1 MEQDVIKVQ
10 RAMWAFWIAAALA
23 AIGAVA
29 PLSFSIGAHSRL
41 QWVIVPFGIAAVVL
55 GINAVMYHQGRSL
68 AATLYFVAG
77 LAIVYG
83 ILAMVAVPLRLA
95 VVGTCPPAP
104 ARCPLGYEQPMTSAE
119 NSGLALASF
128 CGVLAI
134 FVGFYGLLMLY
145 RRLGVRPLQK
155 SLWPAKPPAQ
165 PAQPAEVA
173 PAAVAPV
180 VTAPAEAVPVK
191 APPAKAPAPAAQVQA
206 APAPA
211 TRAQA
216 APVEAA
222 PVEAAPAPAAP
233 RSARSRARP
242 RAKARPQ
249 AADEPKELPAPE
261 EPKELPAPAET
272 EELPPPA

>member
-1 MEQDVIKVQ
+1 MKGQ

-41 QWVIVPFGIAAVVL
+41 QWAIVPFGIAAVVL
-55 GINAVMYHQGRSL
+55 GINAVMYHQSRSL

-104 ARCPLGYEQPMTSAE
+104 ATCPLGYEQPMTSAE

-145 RRLGVRPLQK
+145 RRLGVRPLQR

-165 PAQPAEVA
+165 TTPPAEVA
-173 PAAVAPV
+173 PAAVAPAV
-180 VTAPAEAVPVK
+180 VAPVVAAPVE
-191 APPAKAPAPAAQVQA
+191 A
-206 APAPA
+206 APAPVEV
-211 TRAQA
+211 

-233 RSARSRARP
+233 RAPRPRARP

-261 EPKELPAPAET
+261 EPKELPAPAES
-272 EELPPPA
+272 EEPPPPA

>member
-10 RAMWAFWIAAALA
+10 RAMWAFWVAAALA

-68 AATLYFVAG
+68 AAALYFFAG

-104 ARCPLGYEQPMTSAE
+104 ARCPLGYEQPLTSAE

-128 CGVLAI
+128 CGILAI

-145 RRLGVRPLQK
+145 RRLGVRPRQR

-165 PAQPAEVA
+165 AAPPAPVA
-173 PAAVAPV
+173 PAAATPV
-180 VTAPAEAVPVK
+180 VAAPAVA
-191 APPAKAPAPAAQVQA
+191 APAVA
-206 APAPA
+206 APAPVEPVPLQA
-211 TRAQA
+211 GPVQA
-216 APVEAA
+216 APVE
-222 PVEAAPAPAAP
+222 PTPAPAPAPPRAP
-233 RSARSRARP
+233 RSRTRP
-242 RAKARPQ
+242 RAKARPL
-249 AADEPKELPAPE
+249 ADEPKELPAPE
-261 EPKELPAPAET
+261 EPKELPAPAEA
-272 EELPPPA
+272 EEPPPPA

>member
-1 MEQDVIKVQ
+1 VEQDVVRDQ
-10 RAMWAFWIAAALA
+10 RVLWAFWIAAVLA

-41 QWVIVPFGIAAVVL
+41 QGVIVPFGIAAVAL
-55 GINAVMYHQGRSL
+55 GVNAVMYHQGRSL

-104 ARCPLGYEQPMTSAE
+104 AKCPLGFEPPMTSAE

-145 RRLGVRPLQK
+145 RRLGVRPRRGL
-155 SLWPAKPPAQ
+155 LWPAKPPAQ
-165 PAQPAEVA
+165 PAPAAEVA
-173 PAAVAPV
+173 PPPAAPAPAAPVAVTPVVMAPV
-180 VTAPAEAVPVK
+180 VTAPAEAAPAEPTPVVE
-191 APPAKAPAPAAQVQA
+191 APAP
-206 APAPA
+206 
-211 TRAQA
+211 T
-216 APVEAA
+216 
-222 PVEAAPAPAAP
+222 APAASTPP
-233 RSARSRARP
+233 RAARSRTRP
-242 RAKARPQ
+242 RAKAIPRMAEEPKELE
-249 AADEPKELPAPE
+249 APDELKELPSPVEPKELP
-261 EPKELPAPAET
+261 
-272 EELPPPA
+272 PPA

>member
-145 RRLGVRPLQK
+145 RRLGVRPLQR
-155 SLWPAKPPAQ
+155 SQWPAKPPAQ

-180 VTAPAEAVPVK
+180 VAAPAEPVPVK
-191 APPAKAPAPAAQVQA
+191 APPAKAPAPAA
-206 APAPA
+206 P
-211 TRAQA
+211 AQA

-222 PVEAAPAPAAP
+222 PAQAAPAPAAP
-233 RSARSRARP
+233 RAARSRTRP

>member
-1 MEQDVIKVQ
+1 VEQDVIKVQ
-10 RAMWAFWIAAALA
+10 RAMWAFWVAAALA

-145 RRLGVRPLQK
+145 RRLGVRPRQ
-155 SLWPAKPPAQ
+155 SILWPAKPPAQ
-165 PAQPAEVA
+165 T
-173 PAAVAPV
+173 APV
-180 VTAPAEAVPVK
+180 VAAPAEPVPVK
-191 APPAKAPAPAAQVQA
+191 AAPAMAPAQA
-206 APAPA
+206 APA
-211 TRAQA
+211 QA
-216 APVEAA
+216 AAAEAA
-222 PVEAAPAPAAP
+222 PVDAAPAPAAP
-233 RSARSRARP
+233 RAPRSRTRP

>member
-1 MEQDVIKVQ
+1 
-10 RAMWAFWIAAALA
+10 MWAFWVAAALA

-68 AATLYFVAG
+68 AAALYFFAG

-104 ARCPLGYEQPMTSAE
+104 ARCPLGYEQPLTSAE

-128 CGVLAI
+128 CGILAI

-145 RRLGVRPLQK
+145 RRLGVRPRQR

-165 PAQPAEVA
+165 PA
-173 PAAVAPV
+173 
-180 VTAPAEAVPVK
+180 
-191 APPAKAPAPAAQVQA
+191 PPAQA
-206 APAPA
+206 APAVAAPA
-211 TRAQA
+211 PVEPVPLQAAPVQA
-216 APVEAA
+216 APVE
-222 PVEAAPAPAAP
+222 PTPAPAPPRAP
-233 RSARSRARP
+233 RSRTRP
-242 RAKARPQ
+242 RAKARPL
-249 AADEPKELPAPE
+249 ADEPKELPAHE
-261 EPKELPAPAET
+261 EPKELPAPAEA
-272 EELPPPA
+272 EEPPPPA

>member
-1 MEQDVIKVQ
+1 MEQDVIKVD

-23 AIGAVA
+23 AVGAVA

-95 VVGTCPPAP
+95 VIGTCPLAP
-104 ARCPLGYEQPMTSAE
+104 ARCPLGYEPPLTSAE

-145 RRLGVRPLQK
+145 RRLGVRPRQGL
-155 SLWPAKPPAQ
+155 LWPAKPPAQ
-165 PAQPAEVA
+165 PAPPAQ
-173 PAAVAPV
+173 VAPV
-180 VTAPAEAVPVK
+180 AAVPVVAAPVVAAPAEA
-191 APPAKAPAPAAQVQA
+191 APAPVE
-206 APAPA
+206 PV
-211 TRAQA
+211 
-216 APVEAA
+216 PVEAA

-233 RSARSRARP
+233 RVARSRTRP
-242 RAKARPQ
+242 RATARPP
-249 AADEPKELPAPE
+249 AADEPKELPAPD
-261 EPKELPAPAET
+261 EPKELPAPAEP
-272 EELPPPA
+272 EELPPPG

>member
-1 MEQDVIKVQ
+1 VEQDVIKVQ

-145 RRLGVRPLQK
+145 RRLGVRPRQ
-155 SLWPAKPPAQ
+155 SILWPAKPPAQ
-165 PAQPAEVA
+165 T
-173 PAAVAPV
+173 APV
-180 VTAPAEAVPVK
+180 VAAPAEPVPVK
-191 APPAKAPAPAAQVQA
+191 AAPAMAPAQA
-206 APAPA
+206 APA
-211 TRAQA
+211 QA
-216 APVEAA
+216 AAAEAA
-222 PVEAAPAPAAP
+222 PVDAAPAPAAP
-233 RSARSRARP
+233 RAPRSRTRP

>member
-41 QWVIVPFGIAAVVL
+41 QWVIVPFGIAAAVL

-145 RRLGVRPLQK
+145 RRLGVRPLQR
-155 SLWPAKPPAQ
+155 SLWPAKPPAK
-165 PAQPAEVA
+165 PAQPTEVA
-173 PAAVAPV
+173 PAAVASV
-180 VTAPAEAVPVK
+180 VAAPAEPVPAK
-191 APPAKAPAPAAQVQA
+191 APPAKAPA
-206 APAPA
+206 APV
-211 TRAQA
+211 QA
-216 APVEAA
+216 APVEAV

-233 RSARSRARP
+233 RAARSRTRP

>member
-145 RRLGVRPLQK
+145 RRLGVRPRQ
-155 SLWPAKPPAQ
+155 SILWPAKPPAQ
-165 PAQPAEVA
+165 T
-173 PAAVAPV
+173 APV
-180 VTAPAEAVPVK
+180 VAAPAEPVPVK
-191 APPAKAPAPAAQVQA
+191 AAPAMAPAQA
-206 APAPA
+206 APA
-211 TRAQA
+211 QA
-216 APVEAA
+216 AAAEAA
-222 PVEAAPAPAAP
+222 PVDAAPAPAAP
-233 RSARSRARP
+233 RAPRSRTRP
-242 RAKARPQ
+242 RAKIRPLP
-249 AADEPKELPAPE
+249 ADEPKELPAPG

-272 EELPPPA
+272 EELPPPE

>member
-1 MEQDVIKVQ
+1 
-10 RAMWAFWIAAALA
+10 MWAFWVAAALA

-68 AATLYFVAG
+68 AAALYFFAG

-104 ARCPLGYEQPMTSAE
+104 ARCPLGYEQPLTSAE

-128 CGVLAI
+128 CGILAI

-145 RRLGVRPLQK
+145 RRLGVRPRQR

-165 PAQPAEVA
+165 PAPPA
-173 PAAVAPV
+173 PVAPV
-180 VTAPAEAVPVK
+180 AL
-191 APPAKAPAPAAQVQA
+191 
-206 APAPA
+206 
-211 TRAQA
+211 QA
-216 APVEAA
+216 APVE
-222 PVEAAPAPAAP
+222 PTPAPAPAPPRAP
-233 RSARSRARP
+233 RSRTRP
-242 RAKARPQ
+242 RAKARPL
-249 AADEPKELPAPE
+249 ADEPKELPAPE
-261 EPKELPAPAET
+261 EPKELPAPAEA
-272 EELPPPA
+272 EEPPPPA

>member
-1 MEQDVIKVQ
+1 
-10 RAMWAFWIAAALA
+10 MWAFWVAAALA

-68 AATLYFVAG
+68 AAALYFFAG

-104 ARCPLGYEQPMTSAE
+104 ARCPLGYEQPLTSAE

-128 CGVLAI
+128 CGILAI

-145 RRLGVRPLQK
+145 RRLGFRPQQR

-165 PAQPAEVA
+165 A
-173 PAAVAPV
+173 
-180 VTAPAEAVPVK
+180 
-191 APPAKAPAPAAQVQA
+191 APPA
-206 APAPA
+206 
-211 TRAQA
+211 
-216 APVEAA
+216 PV
-222 PVEAAPAPAAP
+222 AP
-233 RSARSRARP
+233 RSEEHTSELQSRSDLVCRLLLE
-242 RAKARPQ
+242 K
-249 AADEPKELPAPE
+249 K
-261 EPKELPAPAET
+261 KKKKYIHSHT
-272 EELPPPA
+272 KKKKKKNKTKK

>member
-10 RAMWAFWIAAALA
+10 RSMWAFWIAAALT

-95 VVGTCPPAP
+95 VVGTCPPLP
-104 ARCPLGYEQPMTSAE
+104 ARCPIGYEQAMTSAE
-119 NSGLALASF
+119 NNGLALASF

-145 RRLGVRPLQK
+145 RRLGPRPRQ
-155 SLWPAKPPAQ
+155 SILWPAKPPAK
-165 PAQPAEVA
+165 PAPAAEVA
-173 PAAVAPV
+173 PAAAAPV
-180 VTAPAEAVPVK
+180 VAAPVE
-191 APPAKAPAPAAQVQA
+191 A
-206 APAPA
+206 APAPVEPV
-211 TRAQA
+211 RVEA

-222 PVEAAPAPAAP
+222 PVEATPVAAP
-233 RSARSRARP
+233 PARATPRAPRTRTRP
-242 RAKARPQ
+242 RAKVTPLP
-249 AADEPKELPAPE
+249 ADEPKELPAPE

-272 EELPPPA
+272 GDLPPPA

>member
-1 MEQDVIKVQ
+1 VEQDVIKVQ
-10 RAMWAFWIAAALA
+10 RAMWAFWVAAALA

-68 AATLYFVAG
+68 AAALYFFAG

-104 ARCPLGYEQPMTSAE
+104 ARCPLGYEQPLTSAE

-128 CGVLAI
+128 CGILAI

-145 RRLGVRPLQK
+145 RRLGVRPRQR

-165 PAQPAEVA
+165 PA
-173 PAAVAPV
+173 
-180 VTAPAEAVPVK
+180 
-191 APPAKAPAPAAQVQA
+191 PPAQV

-211 TRAQA
+211 TPVVAAPAVAAPAVAAPAPVEPVPLQAAPVQA
-216 APVEAA
+216 APVE
-222 PVEAAPAPAAP
+222 PTPAPAPPRAP
-233 RSARSRARP
+233 RSRTRP
-242 RAKARPQ
+242 RAKARPL
-249 AADEPKELPAPE
+249 ADEPKELPAPE
-261 EPKELPAPAET
+261 EPKELPAPAEA
-272 EELPPPA
+272 EEPPPPA